1 MVQKIFSAENSELT
15 QRRSGV
21 SLVPESDTDSA
32 SDTDLIRRAQA
43 GDIDAFCLLAER
55 YARRIHL
62 LAFHYCRN
70 AQDAEDLSQD
80 VWLKAYQAVRSFRSD
95 SSFYTWLRRITI
107 NTFLNHRRSSLFRRN
122 GQTTSVQLLPIDPES
137 PEFLHAARSPENI
150 YDKVLFESVITAL
163 AELTRPQR
171 LAFLLRHYEG
181 MTYEEIA
188 NAMNCSTGTVKK
200 GVSRAIMKLR
210 ARLSPE
216 SEEPEALTSF
226 ASEY

>member
-1 MVQKIFSAENSELT
+1 MTE
-15 QRRSGV
+15 
-21 SLVPESDTDSA
+21 

-43 GDIDAFCLLAER
+43 DDIDAFCLLAER

-70 AQDAEDLSQD
+70 AQDAEDLSQE
-80 VWLKAYQAVRSFRSD
+80 VWLKAYQALRSFRSD

-107 NTFLNHRRSSLFRRN
+107 NAFLNHRRASFFRRR
-122 GQTTSVQLLPIDPES
+122 GQTTAVQLVQIDSEPLES
-137 PEFLHAARSPENI
+137 RSVSPENI
-150 YDKVLFESVITAL
+150 YNKLLFESVLEAL
-163 AELTRPQR
+163 AELTPSQR

-181 MTYEEIA
+181 MSYDEIA

-200 GVSRAIMKLR
+200 GVSRAIVKLR
-210 ARLSPE
+210 ARLSPAPDTP
-216 SEEPEALTSF
+216 EETLTSL